1 MIRVLI
7 VDDHP
12 IVRAGLRRIAEDDR
26 GIAVTAEAP
35 NGDAAL
41 AALREYVADVVLLDV
56 SMPGAPFTE
65 TLRRLREEH
74 PTVRILVL
82 SGHPEDQWAVR
93 ALRGGASGYLT
104 KDHSPEQLLDAI
116 RRVHR
121 GGRYVSPT
129 LAERLATQL
138 GQDFVEAP
146 HEQLSDREFDVL
158 RGLGS
163 GRSVKEV
170 AEKLGLSS
178 KTVST
183 YRTRLMEKMR
193 FTTNAD
199 LVQYATEYGLTEYT
213 GQYAVRDATG

>member
-26 GIAVTAEAP
+26 AIAVTGEAS
-35 NGDAAL
+35 NGQEAL
-41 AALREYVADVVLLDV
+41 DALRKTAADIVLLDV
-56 SMPGAPFTE
+56 TMPGAPFTE

-74 PTVRILVL
+74 PTVRVLVL
-82 SGHPEDQWAVR
+82 SAHPEDQWAVR

-104 KDHSPEQLLDAI
+104 KDHSPNQLLDAI

-138 GQDFVEAP
+138 GQDFVDAP

-158 RGLGS
+158 RGLGA
-163 GRSVKEV
+163 GHTVKEV
-170 AEKLGLSS
+170 AEKLGLSP

-183 YRTRLMEKMR
+183 YRTRLMEKLR
-193 FTTNAD
+193 FATNAD
-199 LVQYATEYGLTEYT
+199 LVHYVAAHGLIE
-213 GQYAVRDATG
+213 